1 MVPELLLL
9 SSNRLIRFG
18 RHEFVQLRILREA
31 VFKGDDVSGAAD
43 QAAARRHIGDVPQLG
58 FGNVQKP
65 GQLLPIRRGLIQQ
78 NQKF

>member
-43 QAAARRHIGDVPQLG
+43 QAAARRHIGDVPQLVSEM
-58 FGNVQKP
+58 FKSPASSSRSVAD
-65 GQLLPIRRGLIQQ
+65 
-78 NQKF
+78 